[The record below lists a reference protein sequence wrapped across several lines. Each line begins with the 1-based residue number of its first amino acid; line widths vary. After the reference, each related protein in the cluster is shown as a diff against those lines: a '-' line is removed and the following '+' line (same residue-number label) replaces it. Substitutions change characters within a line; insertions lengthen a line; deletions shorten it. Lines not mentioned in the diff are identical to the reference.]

1 MQLFGRKQLFTD
13 VAKIDENNIVE
24 VLNKVLSDHQQNSS
38 QIEYL
43 LNYAKGKQ
51 PILGRA
57 KEIRKDINE
66 KIVDNMAAEILSFK
80 LGYEFGTPVTY
91 VQRARKGVNNAGE
104 KLPNEDDFGISALNE
119 MMVEESKSAKDIEL
133 ARFIKTCG
141 VGYRLIY
148 PKKNIV
154 NASVFDYLVLN
165 PMTAFVVYSNDA
177 FKRPM
182 LAVSYA
188 VHEDGSVLFGC
199 YTDGLYCKIKTSGW
213 AMPDGEIIDK
223 EINMLKMIPII
234 EYINDYDRMGCF
246 ERVIPLMDGLNT
258 VNSDRVNDIAQN
270 VQNLLWGD
278 NVTFDEAQKESLHTN
293 GIVLTQSPQGQQ
305 AILKYL
311 ESKMNQSE
319 NQTVVDYMKQQILDI
334 TSTPSRSELSGG
346 STGAATNMSS
356 GWMVAETDA
365 KAKAEIFASAARQ
378 ETLVILRILE
388 KSTDVEPSLAEIKIS
403 DLDIRFSRS
412 RTYDLAT
419 KCNSLAT
426 LINVG
431 VDPLKSIEVVGLFT
445 DPQQVAIDSQERID
459 EKFFTSKTQGDE
471 PPVVQVDTQKVS
483 ASDE

>member
-1 MQLFGRKQLFTD
+1 MALFGRKQLFTD
-13 VAKIDENNIVE
+13 VAKIDKNNILE
-24 VLNKVLSDHQQNSS
+24 VLNKVLTDHQANSK

-43 LNYAKGKQ
+43 LNYAKGEQ
-51 PILGRA
+51 PILDRV
-57 KEIRKDINE
+57 KKVRDDINE

-80 LGYEFGTPVTY
+80 LGYEFGSPVTY
-91 VQRARKGVNNAGE
+91 VQRARKGVDNAGE
-104 KLPNEDDFGISALNE
+104 KLPNDDDFRISALNE

-133 ARFIKTCG
+133 ARYIKTCG
-141 VGYRLIY
+141 VGYRLIF
-148 PKKNIV
+148 PKKNVV
-154 NASVFDYLVLN
+154 NTSVFDYLVLN

-199 YTDGLYCKIKTSGW
+199 YTDELYCKIKTSGW
-213 AMPDGEIIDK
+213 AMPDGEIIDE

-246 ERVIPLMDGLNT
+246 ERVVPLMDGLNT

-278 NVTFDEAQKESLHTN
+278 NVSFDETQKASLHTN
-293 GIVLTQSPQGQQ
+293 GIVLTKSPQGQQ

-334 TSTPSRSELSGG
+334 TNTPSRSELSGG
-346 STGAATNMSS
+346 STGSATNMST
-356 GWMVAETDA
+356 GWMSAETDA
-365 KAKAEIFASAARQ
+365 KEKEQIFTASARQ
-378 ETLVILRILE
+378 ETLVILRILK
-388 KSTDVEPSLAEIKIS
+388 KSTDVDPSLAEISIS

-431 VDPLKSIEVVGLFT
+431 IDALRAIEVVGLFT

-459 EKFFTSKTQGDE
+459 EKFFSGKGQGDE
-471 PPVVQVDTQKVS
+471 PTVVQVDTQKVS
-483 ASDE
+483 TSDE